1 MIMEENSKLIIF
13 GPVPSRRL
21 GRSLGINNI
30 TPKFCSYSCVY
41 CQIGKTSN
49 VQVQRQSFYEPAVIL
64 KNTDQKLRS
73 LKEHDVP
80 VDYLTF
86 VSDGEPALDV
96 NLGRHIE
103 LLKLLGTRVAVI
115 TNASLIWQK
124 EVQND
129 LCKADLV
136 SLKIDAVSEDIWRK
150 INNPQKTLNLGK
162 VLQGVLDFSN
172 QYKGELLT
180 ETMLVQ
186 DINDKAEDIE
196 NTANFIAG
204 IKAKKSFISVPI
216 RPPVEKWVKSPN
228 EEVINIAYQIF
239 KEKNIN
245 VETIIGY
252 EGDSFAFSGDIE
264 ENLLSIASVHPIR
277 EESIRKF
284 LIRTKTDEN
293 IIKKLLAEDK
303 LKEVRYKDKNFYVR
317 KLVVTS

>member
-21 GRSLGINNI
+21 GRSLGINI
-30 TPKFCSYSCVY
+30 IPPKNCSYSCVY
-41 CQIGKTSN
+41 CQVGKTSN
-49 VQVQRQSFYEPAVIL
+49 VQAHRQTFYEPEVIFN
-64 KNTDQKLRS
+64 NTDQKLRS
-73 LKEHDVP
+73 LKEQNEP

-86 VSDGEPALDV
+86 VSDGEPTLDV

-124 EVQND
+124 EVQDD

-136 SLKIDAVSEDIWRK
+136 SLKIDAANEDIWHK
-150 INNPQKTLNLGK
+150 INNPQTTLNLGK
-162 VLQGVLDFSN
+162 ILQGVLAFSN

-228 EEVINIAYQIF
+228 EEVINTAYQIF

-252 EGDSFAFSGDIE
+252 EGDSFFFSGNIE
-264 ENLLSIASVHPIR
+264 KNLLSIASVHPLR
-277 EESIRKF
+277 EESVREF
-284 LIRTKTDEN
+284 LKRTKTDEN
-293 IIKKLLAEDK
+293 IIRKLLAEDK

-317 KLVVTS
+317 KLAIL